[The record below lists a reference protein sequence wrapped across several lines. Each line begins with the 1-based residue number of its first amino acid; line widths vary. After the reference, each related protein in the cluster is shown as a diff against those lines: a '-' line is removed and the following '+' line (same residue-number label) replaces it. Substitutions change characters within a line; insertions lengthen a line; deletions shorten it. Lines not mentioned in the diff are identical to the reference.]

1 MGQPEETSF
10 LFPSSKSN
18 SDKPVFCTW
27 HQISQLK
34 DARYPAVDGNTGR
47 LYVGQQYCFRAQSQH
62 LLKTEPL
69 PDSHKKG
76 VRVETGF
83 IFAPSSISH

>member
-1 MGQPEETSF
+1 MRQLEESSF

-18 SDKPVFCTW
+18 FDKPVFGAW

-34 DARYPAVDGNTGR
+34 DARYPAVDGNAGR

-62 LLKTEPL
+62 LLKAEPL